1 VFVPKQ
7 LRNLRFPLP
16 ESGDVAFQM
25 LGDLTIRGVTKPVT
39 WDVTAKIAQGSI
51 SGEAKTSFTFVDF
64 ELEKP
69 RVRSVLSV
77 NDEIGLEYTFF
88 LVAR

>member
-1 VFVPKQ
+1 
-7 LRNLRFPLP
+7 
-16 ESGDVAFQM
+16 M

-64 ELEKP
+64 ELGKP